1 MAREEL
7 VAIRNWKLGKDVEI
21 SNEEIKDML
30 NDIVIASGYSME
42 ADIINYDSDSVVVIR
57 STANISYMSVSS
69 EIYRENGET
78 GVLSYVTGKGE
89 QIKAKELE
97 KLYHKAI
104 GEWHNFKY
112 EIARSK
118 SRAARFGI
126 DTKSAAIGT
135 GVGYAAGLAISGT
148 FKLFAKGIKLL
159 MRDKEKYEKEMAFY
173 RDALGIIDFAIGG
186 ADSNGTLRKITEN
199 AEADNT
205 IAQYISGMAYM
216 QGIGTEPNKE
226 KAIEWFEKAAVS
238 GEIRSRIIVANEFLF
253 GEAEYTVGQKNNGIE
268 YLEEFADA
276 GEEWA
281 EETLVD
287 IYYKGSANSIP
298 FDETKAFE
306 YADRYS
312 EMDNIYSKFVL
323 ANICDSA
330 IEGYVDFKDD
340 KKAAALYNQLLS
352 EDDGEY
358 VGTSAF
364 NLGNMFREGRGVDRN
379 TDNAIN
385 CFELAAKCQNTD
397 GYRYLLEYFADG
409 KDIDSSLVNKGC
421 DYFTGQND
429 ANMMPAVYYCRFK
442 LADRDERYKSSMEY
456 ANRYIEYEN
465 VDEDKKEELKKY
477 LAEKNEQISNMTDAE
492 RRKFLK
498 EKKPLFSGDEN
509 SKKRIL
515 IIAGIMLAVIIAVA
529 IIVSL
534 ANKSSTANDYNYD
547 DNDNYHISANEAEN
561 MYLEQLH
568 NQYAGDFI
576 FYDSDSRYLETSEVA
591 SLSED
596 DIQMAINEIYARK
609 GVNFENEPYA
619 SYFNSCE
626 WYNPI
631 YSQDEFDSSMFNE
644 YEEANVNLLAF
655 YRHNKTENGDVLV
668 NSDEDAL
675 KYAKE
680 YANKEGIN
688 VDLVT
693 MESYDRGYTIRGYE
707 DMGDHMNTVFL
718 WTVEPNGDIYDEQ
731 NWYWVYQN

>member
-7 VAIRNWKLGKDVEI
+7 VALRNWRLGKDVEI
-21 SNEEIKDML
+21 TNEEIKDML
-30 NDIVIASGYSME
+30 NDIITAGNYNMK
-42 ADIINYDSDSVVVIR
+42 ADITNYNGDSVVVIR
-57 STANISYMSVSS
+57 STVNISYMSVFS
-69 EIYRENGET
+69 EIYRENRET
-78 GVLSYVTGKGE
+78 GVLSYVAGKGE

-97 KLYHKAI
+97 KLYHKAM

-118 SRAARFGI
+118 SRAARFGM
-126 DTKSAAIGT
+126 DTKTAAIGT
-135 GVGYAAGLAISGT
+135 GVGYAAGLAINGT

-186 ADSNGTLRKITEN
+186 ADSNEILRKITEN

-205 IAQYISGMAYM
+205 IAQYISGMAYT

-226 KAIEWFEKAAVS
+226 KATEWFEKAAAS

-253 GEAEYTVGQKNNGIE
+253 GEAEYTAEQKNKGIE

-281 EETLVD
+281 EEALVD
-287 IYYKGSANSIP
+287 IYYKGSVNGILS
-298 FDETKAFE
+298 DETKAFE

-312 EMDNIYSKFVL
+312 EMDNIYSKFAL

-330 IEGYVDFKDD
+330 IAGYASFKDD

-352 EDDGEY
+352 EEDGEY
-358 VGTSAF
+358 SGTSAF
-364 NLGNMFREGRGVDRN
+364 NLGIMFREGRGVDRN

-409 KDIDSSLVNKGC
+409 EDVDSGLINKGC
-421 DYFTGQND
+421 DYFMGQSEAD
-429 ANMMPAVYYCRFK
+429 MMPAVYYCRFK
-442 LADRDERYKSSMEY
+442 LADRDESYKSSMEY
-456 ANRYIEYEN
+456 ANRYIECEN
-465 VDEDKKEELKKY
+465 ADEDKKEELKKY

-509 SKKRIL
+509 SKKKKI
-515 IIAGIMLAVIIAVA
+515 IIACAVAAVIIG
-529 IIVSL
+529 IILLL
-534 ANKSSTANDYNYD
+534 ALNGNNYNGTDSQENGQYGCGEPDYSYD
-547 DNDNYHISANEAEN
+547 SYASYE
-561 MYLEQLH
+561 
-568 NQYAGDFI
+568 QYANDFI
-576 FYDSDSRYLETSEVA
+576 FYDSNCRYLEDYEVS

-619 SYFNSCE
+619 SHFNSCE

-631 YSQDEFDSSMFNE
+631 YSQAEFDSSWFNE
-644 YEEANVNLLAF
+644 YEEANVNLLAY
-655 YRHNKTENGDVLV
+655 YRHNNADNGEVII
-668 NSDEDAL
+668 NSEDEAL
-675 KYAKE
+675 DYAIE
-680 YANKEGIN
+680 YANKEGIYFDG
-688 VDLVT
+688 VMIDGK
-693 MESYDRGYTIRGYE
+693 SDRGYTVRGYE
-707 DMGDHMNTVFL
+707 DMGDHINTMFV
-718 WTVEPNGDIYDEQ
+718 WTIETNGDIYDEQ